1 MARHTRR
8 LPRNR
13 QEREQAKERAAR
25 LLEQLG
31 QQADEARKLETAASE
46 ARAKLER
53 QILRHVDRRE
63 LDITDMANRTGI
75 TRQTIHRWIAKEQRP
90 FRVGQRVTHS
100 FLGQGTVEFSDAAKV
115 HVQFELTSVTF
126 DLATQLGSLSPV

>member
-25 LLEQLG
+25 LLERLA
-31 QQADEARKLETAASE
+31 QQADEARQLESAASE
-46 ARAKLER
+46 ASAKLER

-75 TRQTIHRWIAKEQRP
+75 TRQTIHRWIAKQQRP

-100 FLGQGTVEFSDAAKV
+100 FLGRGTVEFSDAAKV

-126 DLATQLGSLSPV
+126 DLATELESLSPA